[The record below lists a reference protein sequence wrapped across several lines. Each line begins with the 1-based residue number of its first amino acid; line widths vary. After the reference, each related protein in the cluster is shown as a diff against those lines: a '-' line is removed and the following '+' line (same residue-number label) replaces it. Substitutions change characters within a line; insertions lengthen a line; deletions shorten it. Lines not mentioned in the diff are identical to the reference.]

1 MQTKRTIIDE
11 SAINNFTE
19 KNSVSSK
26 KFNLKVSSEDIDFI
40 EFYSENNKTTKSSLL
55 NEAIDDILK
64 NEIDSISN
72 LDAKLLIAK
81 YADESCANSNKE
93 EPGRWTV
100 WVLRKE
106 IQYLQENFLR
116 WNSAEAKIPG
126 MHVEEGT
133 TRTNSDE
140 FEHIFQALYGS
151 EK

>member
-1 MQTKRTIIDE
+1 MQTKKPIINE

-26 KFNLKVSSEDIDFI
+26 KFNLKISTEDTDFI
-40 EFYSENNKTTKSSLL
+40 DIYSENNKTTKSSLL

-64 NEIDSISN
+64 NEIDSINN

-106 IQYLQENFLR
+106 IQCLQENFLR

-133 TRTNSDE
+133 TRTNSVE